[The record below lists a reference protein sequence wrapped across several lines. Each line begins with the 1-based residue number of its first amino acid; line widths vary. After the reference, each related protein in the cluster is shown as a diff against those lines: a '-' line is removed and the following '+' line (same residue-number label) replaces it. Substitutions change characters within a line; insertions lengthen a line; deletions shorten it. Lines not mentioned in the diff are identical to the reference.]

1 MPSSVVQRSSGV
13 CIAARFLCPKFQRQ
27 HMNLTRIFEK
37 KEGSFSAG
45 HTVVAGRGYAAAGI
59 QRPYRHPADRFFPTN
74 SNPLND

>member
-45 HTVVAGRGYAAAGI
+45 HTVVAGRGHAAAGTRRATR
-59 QRPYRHPADRFFPTN
+59 QMADRFFSLN
-74 SNPLND
+74 S